1 MTFATGVI
9 IANNYYAQP
18 LEAAIAEAFHA
29 SSAAVG
35 AVLTAIQLSYA
46 LGLALLVP
54 LGDLLERRRLVVTML
69 TITALGQVGV
79 ALSPALAVLAS
90 AAAVVALTSVAA
102 QILVPFAAHLARDG
116 EQGKT
121 ISTVMSGLLVGVLL
135 SRASGDR
142 WDNVRFGLPE
152 GLSRYIV
159 HKGSIC
165 VDGVSLTVV
174 SVDDTSFTVSL
185 IPTTL
190 GLTTLGHKEVG
201 AQVNLEV
208 DVMAKYVEKLL
219 AGGEPR

>member
-35 AVLTAIQLSYA
+35 AVLTTIQLAYA

-69 TITALGQVGV
+69 AVTALGQIGV

-102 QILVPFAAHLARDG
+102 QVLVPFAAHLARDG

-135 SRASGDR
+135 SRVVAGGGAEALGWGAVWAGVVAELLGWR
-142 WDNVRFGLPE
+142 AVFVLGAVLTAVALVALWRALPV
-152 GLSRYIV
+152 LA
-159 HKGSIC
+159 
-165 VDGVSLTVV
+165 
-174 SVDDTSFTVSL
+174 
-185 IPTTL
+185 PTTRL
-190 GLTTLGHKEVG
+190 RYP
-201 AQVNLEV
+201 A
-208 DVMAKYVEKLL
+208 LL
-219 AGGEPR
+219 RS